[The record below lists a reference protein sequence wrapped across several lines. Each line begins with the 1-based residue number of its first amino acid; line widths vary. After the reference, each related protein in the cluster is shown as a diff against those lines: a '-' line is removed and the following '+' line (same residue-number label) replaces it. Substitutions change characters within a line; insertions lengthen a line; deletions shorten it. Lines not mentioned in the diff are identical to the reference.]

1 MAQQMYYWGEEKEAA
16 DPDHTFIEF
25 SAKAPPSRE
34 VTAADSGGASR
45 RVACPPGGPSGGP
58 SGASSLAGQ
67 SASHQG
73 NQEGRVGWGHK
84 LDFLFSCIS
93 VSVGLGNV
101 WRFPYLCYK
110 NGGGAFLVT
119 YAIAMVFCGVPI
131 FFQEVAIGQ
140 YLGSGGMTLVGQL
153 CPILQ
158 GVGYATMT
166 LVFFLDIYYCIIIAW
181 TLFYLIAS
189 FVTLPDLPWSG
200 CDNEWN
206 TAHCYDPRANGSFL
220 GDNKTDRPA
229 NRTSPVEE
237 YWDRRV
243 LRITGGIHDLGGMQW
258 ELFACLALG
267 WVLVYF
273 IIYRGLHQSGKI
285 IWFTALFPYAILA
298 VLLVRSVTL
307 EGAGAGLLYY
317 VTPRWEALLGPGP
330 WIDGATQI
338 FFAYSIGMGALP
350 TLGAYNAYNHN
361 SYRDALITC
370 VVNTLTSLIAGVVTF
385 SILGHVALEQG
396 TTVANVVTSGPGL
409 VFLTYPE
416 VVLRLPGAPVWSA
429 VFFTM
434 LVVLGIDSEFCIVE
448 ALVAGLADQWPVL
461 KTHRKK
467 FTAVVCGLMFLLGL
481 PMVTHGGA
489 YIFQLMDFYSVS
501 GMSLLW
507 VCFFQTIAIG
517 WIFGAKNF
525 SACIKSMMGVEV
537 NKFWY
542 ACWVVFA
549 PAVMVAIFVFYVVQ
563 YEPLTYGSS
572 YQYPLWAQGL
582 GIAIS
587 FSSMIWIPA
596 YAVYYMIKSKGTF
609 KERLLRGLKPDIKCK
624 AKIPAGQKGPVIP
637 MSESS
642 AGLLTKN
649 SSFLN
654 Q

>member
-1 MAQQMYYWGEEKEAA
+1 MYYWGEEKETP

-34 VTAADSGGASR
+34 VTAADSGGPSLRAG
-45 RVACPPGGPSGGP
+45 CPSAGPAGTGGAAAGIPGGPP
-58 SGASSLAGQ
+58 D
-67 SASHQG
+67 
-73 NQEGRVGWGHK
+73 QEGRAGWGHK

-153 CPILQ
+153 APILQ

-189 FVTLPDLPWSG
+189 FVRLPDLPWSG

-206 TAHCYDPRANGSFL
+206 TVHCYDPRSNGSLL
-220 GDNKTDRPA
+220 GDNKTLA

-258 ELFACLALG
+258 ELFMCLGLG

-307 EGAGAGLLYY
+307 DGAGAGLLYY

-416 VVLRLPGAPVWSA
+416 VVLRLPGAPIWSA

-448 ALVAGLADQWPVL
+448 ALVAGLADQWPIL

-467 FTAVVCGLMFLLGL
+467 FTAAVCGLMFLLGL

-563 YEPLTYGSS
+563 YEPLMYGTS
-572 YQYPLWAQGL
+572 YEYPLWAQGL

-596 YAVYYMIKSKGTF
+596 YAVYYMLKSKGTF
-609 KERLLRGLKPDIKCK
+609 KERLLRGLKPDLKCK